1 MPYFWITYAVFM
13 KLTIFSVLLTFLI
26 ITELIHSLMTT
37 YGWKYVRSWNRRKED
52 VQSGKSPSGKC
63 LVGEVSVNELYF
75 GEVSVYWD
83 LFIRKSQS
91 GNCPYTNLLW
101 TFLRETALKSS
112 SKKEQWPAPF
122 LENPVGKA
130 FSLSKLLTGLQF
142 LKEW

>member
-1 MPYFWITYAVFM
+1 M

-26 ITELIHSLMTT
+26 VTELIHSLMTT

-63 LVGEVSVNELYF
+63 LVGEVSVKELYF

-91 GNCPYTNLLW
+91 GNCPYTNLSVNLSQRNC
-101 TFLRETALKSS
+101 FKELKKSNG
-112 SKKEQWPAPF
+112 Q
-122 LENPVGKA
+122 L
-130 FSLSKLLTGLQF
+130 LS
-142 LKEW
+142 